1 MEVQQL
7 KDHIIVNI
15 IQVRLK
21 MKKMNFQ
28 HLPQIIMIM
37 TKEIIVE
44 ILIQDIIQ
52 KKALIGD

>member
-7 KDHIIVNI
+7 KEHIIISI
-15 IQVRLK
+15 IPVRLK
-21 MKKMNFQ
+21 TKKMNFQ
-28 HLPQIIMIM
+28 HLPPIIMIT

-44 ILIQDIIQ
+44 ILKEDIIQ

>member
-7 KDHIIVNI
+7 KEHIIISI
-15 IQVRLK
+15 IPVRLK
-21 MKKMNFQ
+21 TKKMNFQ